1 MLRAPASRDV
11 AVDDAIV
18 CSMTTHTYTHT
29 HTISAPSRSQ
39 LVRHHHT
46 DMLRLSR
53 DALDCAYAG
62 PPPST
67 PLPVTCDRAGGAT
80 GDSDDED
87 DAAADA
93 DADAMPITR
102 VDAGGTGCADSDD
115 RELIG
120 DSTITGLTA
129 AAAAVTALVSSFLF
143 ARHENSITIITTRI
157 SSYLRHHLVFVVLFT
172 GDMLVES
179 LDLFFVLFI
188 TLRRLFTL
196 AAGADADADADD
208 VDALSSVDS

>member
-1 MLRAPASRDV
+1 MLRF
-11 AVDDAIV
+11 
-18 CSMTTHTYTHT
+18 
-29 HTISAPSRSQ
+29 
-39 LVRHHHT
+39 
-46 DMLRLSR
+46 SR

-80 GDSDDED
+80 GDSDDDEA

-102 VDAGGTGCADSDD
+102 VDAGGMGCADSED

-143 ARHENSITIITTRI
+143 ARHENIIIIITTRI
-157 SSYLRHHLVFVVLFT
+157 SSCLRHHLFFVVLFT

-188 TLRRLFTL
+188 TFRRLFTL
-196 AAGADADADADD
+196 AAGTDAVADADD
-208 VDALSSVDS
+208 ADALSSVDS